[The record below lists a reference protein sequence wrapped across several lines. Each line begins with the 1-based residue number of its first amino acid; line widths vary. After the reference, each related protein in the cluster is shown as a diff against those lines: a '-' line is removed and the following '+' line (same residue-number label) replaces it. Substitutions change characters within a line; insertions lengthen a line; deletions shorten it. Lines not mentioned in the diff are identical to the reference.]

1 MRQLRLHALLLP
13 LLVMVAAANVRTGAA
28 VGSDPL
34 N

>member
-1 MRQLRLHALLLP
+1 MLALLPP
-13 LLVMVAAANVRTGAA
+13 LLVMVAAANVGTGAA